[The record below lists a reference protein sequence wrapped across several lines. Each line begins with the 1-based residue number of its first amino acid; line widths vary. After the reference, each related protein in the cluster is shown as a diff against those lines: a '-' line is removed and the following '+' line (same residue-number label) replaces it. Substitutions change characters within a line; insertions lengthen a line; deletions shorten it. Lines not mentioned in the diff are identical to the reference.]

1 MTTRIG
7 LGGASGRM
15 GRTIQ
20 ELAAERENVTVT
32 LRFDPEGGD
41 HASITSY
48 DGNDLSDDI
57 DVYIDFTD
65 PENVMDNVRSAIEQG
80 IPTVIGTTGWYDRKD
95 EIRHLAEDHGVPVLF
110 ASNFSTGTN
119 ACFEAV
125 RLLARILGRAG
136 FDASVVEKHHTD
148 KVDAPSGTAE
158 TYGDIL
164 VDELPGKEEQAHVRE
179 DERQEDEID
188 VIGVRVGDVPGE
200 HEITFTSQGHTEKIT
215 LRHEAYGT
223 DVFGD
228 GALDAAEWLHAE
240 QPAPGLYNFRE
251 DVLSQDRG

>member
-1 MTTRIG
+1 MVTRIG

-15 GRTIQ
+15 GQTIQ
-20 ELAAERENVTVT
+20 ECAEGRETISIE
-32 LRFDPEGGD
+32 LLFDPDGGE
-41 HASITSY
+41 HPSLPSY
-48 DGNDLSDDI
+48 DGQLDDRI
-57 DVYIDFTD
+57 DVYIDFTTPD
-65 PENVMDNVRSAIEQG
+65 SIMDNVRTAIKHG
-80 IPTVIGTTGWYDRKD
+80 IPTVIGTTGWYDSRD
-95 EIRHLAEDHGVPVLF
+95 EIRRMAETHGVPVLF

-125 RLLARILGRAG
+125 RLLARILGEAG
-136 FDASVVEKHHTD
+136 FDASVVEKHHTG

-164 VDELPGKEEQAHVRE
+164 VDELPGKDRQTHVRQ
-179 DERQEDEID
+179 DERHEDEID
-188 VIGVRVGDVPGE
+188 VVGVRVGDVPGE

-223 DVFGD
+223 QVFGD
-228 GALDAAEWLHAE
+228 GALDAAVWLHEE

-251 DVLSQDRG
+251 DVLSRDSH